1 MRVLPESGE
10 VLATGLARRLV
21 MGDGGGRRWLS
32 SLGERR
38 VSDSSPVARG
48 VQRNPKV
55 EMEDG
60 SAQCDGQRGCSTLAP
75 APGRTS

>member
-32 SLGERR
+32 SLGE
-38 VSDSSPVARG
+38 
-48 VQRNPKV
+48 
-55 EMEDG
+55 
-60 SAQCDGQRGCSTLAP
+60 
-75 APGRTS
+75 